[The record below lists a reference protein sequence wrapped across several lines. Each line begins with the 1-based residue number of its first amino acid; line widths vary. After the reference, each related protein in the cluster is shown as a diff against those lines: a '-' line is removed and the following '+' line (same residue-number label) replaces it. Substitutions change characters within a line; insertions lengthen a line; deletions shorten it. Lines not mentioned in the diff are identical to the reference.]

1 VIFIKR
7 NKVFLTNIC
16 ITKKL
21 EDKMQ
26 TILGS
31 SGVIGTELAK
41 ALTEYTDKIR
51 LVSRNPKR
59 VNPTDQLVVADLTD
73 ANQVLSSIEGSEV
86 VYLTAG
92 LQYKISVWQHQWPLI
107 MRNVIDACK
116 THKAKLVFF
125 DNVYA
130 LGLVKGWMKEDTL
143 INPASKKGEVRAQI
157 EQMIMSEVEHGHLDA
172 IIARA
177 ADFYGPNT
185 PLSFATVT
193 VFHNLKKGKKA
204 QWFIDADK
212 KHSMTYTPDAGKATA
227 ILGNTKSAYNQIWH
241 LPTDKNVLTGK
252 EFIELAAREFGVKP
266 DYMVLKKWMLQ
277 MVGYFV
283 PVVKESLEMLYQN
296 EFDYLFDSTKFEKTF
311 NFIPTSYKDGI
322 TATVRS
328 MK

>member
-1 VIFIKR
+1 
-7 NKVFLTNIC
+7 
-16 ITKKL
+16 
-21 EDKMQ
+21 MQ

-41 ALTEYTDKIR
+41 SLTQYTDKIR
-51 LVSRNPKR
+51 LVSRKPKR
-59 VNPTDQLVVADLTD
+59 VNATDQLVVADLTD
-73 ANQVLSSIEGSEV
+73 AAQVLSAVNESDV

-92 LQYKISVWQHQWPLI
+92 LQYKINVWQTQWPLI
-107 MRNVIDACK
+107 MKNVIEACK

-130 LGLVKGWMKEDTL
+130 YGLVKGWMKEDTL
-143 INPASKKGEVRAQI
+143 VNPKSKKGEVRAQI
-157 EQMIMSEVEHGHLDA
+157 CQMIMTEVEKGHLDA

-193 VFHNLKKGKKA
+193 VFHNLKKGKTA
-204 QWFIDADK
+204 QWFVDANK

-227 ILGNTKSAYNQIWH
+227 ILGNTSSAYNQIWH

-252 EFIELAAREFGVKP
+252 EFIEIAAKAFCVEPK
-266 DYMVLKKWMLQ
+266 YMVLKKWMIQ

-283 PVVKESLEMLYQN
+283 PVVKESIEMLYQN
-296 EFDYLFDSTKFEKTF
+296 EYDYLFDSTRFEKAF
-311 NFIPTSYKDGI
+311 NFMPTRYQDGI
-322 TATVRS
+322 TATVKS
-328 MK
+328 MKN

>member
-1 VIFIKR
+1 
-7 NKVFLTNIC
+7 
-16 ITKKL
+16 
-21 EDKMQ
+21 MQ

-31 SGVIGTELAK
+31 TGIIGTELAK
-41 ALTEYTDKIR
+41 ALTQHTDKIR

-59 VNPTDQLVVADLTD
+59 VNPTDQLVIADLT
-73 ANQVLSSIEGSEV
+73 NFNEVLTAVEGSEV

-92 LQYKISVWQHQWPLI
+92 LQYKINVWQTQWPLI
-107 MRNVIDACK
+107 MKNVIEACK
-116 THKAKLVFF
+116 THKTKLVFF

-130 LGLVKGWMKEDTL
+130 YGLVKGWMKEDTL
-143 INPASKKGEVRAQI
+143 VNPSSKKGEVRALI
-157 EQMIMSEVEHGHLDA
+157 AQMIMSEVEKGHLDA

-193 VFHNLKKGKKA
+193 VFHNLKKDKKA

-227 ILGNTKSAYNQIWH
+227 ILGNTPSAYNQIWH

-252 EFIELAAREFGVKP
+252 EFIELAAKEFGVEPKF
-266 DYMVLKKWMLQ
+266 MVLKKWMIQ

-283 PVVKESLEMLYQN
+283 PVVKESYEMLYQN
-296 EFDYLFDSTKFEKTF
+296 EYDYLFDSTKFERAFDFK
-311 NFIPTSYKDGI
+311 PTSYQDGI
-322 TATVRS
+322 AETVRS
-328 MK
+328 MKN

>member
-1 VIFIKR
+1 
-7 NKVFLTNIC
+7 
-16 ITKKL
+16 
-21 EDKMQ
+21 MQ

-41 ALTEYTDKIR
+41 SLTQYTDKIR

-59 VNPTDQLVVADLTD
+59 VNPTDQLVIADLTIF
-73 ANQVLSSIEGSEV
+73 NEVLSAVEGSEV

-92 LQYKISVWQHQWPLI
+92 LQYKIRVWQTQWPLI
-107 MRNVIDACK
+107 MKNVIEACK

-130 LGLVKGWMKEDTL
+130 YGLVKGWMKEDTI
-143 INPASKKGEVRAQI
+143 INPSSKKGEVRAQI
-157 EQMIMSEVEHGHLDA
+157 AQMIMSEVEKGHLDA

-193 VFHNLKKGKKA
+193 VFQNLKKGKKA
-204 QWFIDADK
+204 QWFVDTDK

-227 ILGNTKSAYNQIWH
+227 LLGNTTSAYNQIWH

-252 EFIELAAREFGVKP
+252 EFIELAAKAFGVEPK
-266 DYMVLKKWMLQ
+266 YMVLKKWMIQ

-283 PVVKESLEMLYQN
+283 PVVKESIEMLYQY
-296 EFDYLFDSTKFEKTF
+296 EHDYLFDSTKFEKTF
-311 NFIPTSYKDGI
+311 NFTPTSYKDGI
-322 TATVRS
+322 AETVRS
-328 MK
+328 IIN